1 MSNKEK
7 IINLFYNEHLKPVDI
22 ALKLGVSN
30 AYVSKVIKKD
40 FRYHEE
46 KNQRKQQNKQ
56 KHKEQT
62 IKYMKLKQKSNRD
75 SYETLKAQLKQDA
88 EELSY
93 YFAISD
99 RSFRKFNASAYKYN
113 AKRKRFEIDKRLTV
127 SIDVP
132 KANIISYII
141 NQN

>member
-7 IINLFYNEHLKPVDI
+7 IIDLFYNEHLKPVDI
-22 ALKLGVSN
+22 ALKLGISN

-46 KNQRKQQNKQ
+46 KSQRKQQNEL
-56 KHKEQT
+56 KHKERT
-62 IKYMKLKQKSNRD
+62 IEYMKLKQKSNKD
-75 SYETLKAQLKQDA
+75 SYEALKAQLKQDA

-93 YFAISD
+93 YFDISD
-99 RSFRKFNASAYKYN
+99 RSFRKFNSSAYKYN
-113 AKRKRFEIDKRLTV
+113 AKKKRFEIDRKLTV

-132 KANIISYII
+132 KVVY
-141 NQN
+141 